1 MRVAVGA
8 VLVSAYMTATSAP
21 ITLKEPAERWHRHTR
36 AERMAWAAAAAS
48 SVDMCR
54 RSANCNQ
61 VELMACIDAATEPP
75 VPEAMRGESIAAIT
89 TGCIA
94 MLR

>member
-1 MRVAVGA
+1 MFACT
-8 VLVSAYMTATSAP
+8 TALSAP
-21 ITLKEPAERWHRHTR
+21 ITSKELAERWHRHTR
-36 AERMAWAAAAAS
+36 AERLAWATAAAAS
-48 SVDMCR
+48 VEMCR

-61 VELMACIDAATEPP
+61 VELMACIDAAAEPP
-75 VPEAMRGESIAAIT
+75 VPEAMRGESVAAIT